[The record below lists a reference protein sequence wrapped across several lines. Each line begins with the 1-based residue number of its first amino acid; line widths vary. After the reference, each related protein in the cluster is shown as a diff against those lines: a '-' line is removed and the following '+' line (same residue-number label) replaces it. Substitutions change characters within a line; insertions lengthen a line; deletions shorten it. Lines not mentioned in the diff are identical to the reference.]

1 MKKLIAQRHTVRHN
15 LAAIICV
22 CLSVYFAGNALFGE
36 RSSFRLMALNQ
47 QIGKLDDEVAALH
60 DRRVALEDKVV
71 RLRPGSIDPDMLE
84 ERARAVLGF
93 QHPEERT
100 LLQ

>member
-22 CLSVYFAGNALFGE
+22 ILGVYFAGNALSGD
-36 RSSFRLMALNQ
+36 RSLFRLMALDNQ
-47 QIGKLDDEVAALH
+47 ISSLDTDVTALQE
-60 DRRVALEDKVV
+60 RRIALQDKVV

-93 QHPEERT
+93 QYPQERT